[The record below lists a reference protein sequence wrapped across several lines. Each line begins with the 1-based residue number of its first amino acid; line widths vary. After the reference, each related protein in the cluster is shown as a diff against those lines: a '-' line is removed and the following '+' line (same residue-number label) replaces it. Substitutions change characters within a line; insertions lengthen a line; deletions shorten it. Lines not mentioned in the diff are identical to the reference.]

1 MKIDKFGVVYYS
13 VDEIQ
18 ERIYENPDFDMTGVF
33 VDNYKDI
40 SDFTAANKQLHTKY
54 KPMLKYI
61 DRGEMTVE
69 EFDHQNQQEWLMPDE
84 YKTLDIAKWI
94 LDQCSTDAERQRV
107 GEELLLFQDRDMF
120 NVLRF
125 LKYFVDTM
133 RAKNL
138 VWGVGRGSSTASYCL
153 FLIGVHRIDSM
164 FFNLPIEEFLK

>member
-1 MKIDKFGVVYYS
+1 MKINKFGVVYYS
-13 VDEIQ
+13 VDDVQ
-18 ERIYENPDFDMTGVF
+18 ELIYENPDFSLDGILIE
-33 VDNYKDI
+33 NYADARAFD
-40 SDFTAANKQLHTKY
+40 SANKLLHTKY
-54 KPMLKYI
+54 KPVAKYFDPGDI
-61 DRGEMTVE
+61 SIE
-69 EFDHQNQQEWLMPDE
+69 EFDSKNQTEWLMPDE
-84 YKTLDIAKWI
+84 YKNLDIAQWI

-107 GEELLLFQDRDMF
+107 GQELLLYQDRDMF

>member
-1 MKIDKFGVVYYS
+1 MKINKFGVVYYS
-13 VDEIQ
+13 VDDVQ
-18 ERIYENPDFDMTGVF
+18 ELIYENPEFSLDGILIENYADARAFD
-33 VDNYKDI
+33 
-40 SDFTAANKQLHTKY
+40 SANKLLHTKY
-54 KPMLKYI
+54 KPVAKYFDPGDI
-61 DRGEMTVE
+61 TIE
-69 EFDHQNQQEWLMPDE
+69 EFDAKNQQEWLMPDE
-84 YKTLDIAKWI
+84 YKNLDIAQWI

-107 GEELLLFQDRDMF
+107 GQELLLFQDRDMF

-164 FFNLPIEEFLK
+164 YFSLDISEFLK